1 MTQQKTFSEVLLE
14 HGVPSSLANSAAKI
28 LAKDDGNKPNLGRTE
43 EDKKVINQAWLHLSK
58 PTHEE

>member
-1 MTQQKTFSEVLLE
+1 MTQEKTFCKVLLE
-14 HGVPSSLANSAAKI
+14 HGVPASLANSAAEI
-28 LAKDDGNKPNLGRTE
+28 LAKDDGNKPDLGRTE